1 MTINNNAEV
10 MFDCITQ
17 EAERQQLKHP
27 EHIDAIGAAAK
38 KIQAL
43 VKDGRLEQNFM
54 LVEFTKVLQ
63 KLWAPK
69 VSPRTLHS
77 AIRYASE

>member
-1 MTINNNAEV
+1 MTMNNNAEV

-17 EAERQQLKHP
+17 EAERQKLKHP
-27 EHIDAIGAAAK
+27 EHVDAIGTAAK

-43 VKDGRLEQNFM
+43 VKDGKLEKNFM
-54 LVEFTKVLQ
+54 LVEFTRALQ

-77 AIRYASE
+77 AFRYASE